1 MNSQYTLTCCWIRSS
16 CEIRSSLR
24 WRFSSRMRVAS
35 RPLKLKQRNMM
46 IFHRSYYTKNA
57 VYLILLKFWLRKDSK
72 LKEMYL
78 DTFNWEKNLL
88 GSLFSQKTLILLTLS
103 TKIFQKKVGTTTFR
117 EQVFNRGG
125 QETNIAME
133 LTCLYPSSCQCLS
146 FQGKCRTTW

>member
-1 MNSQYTLTCCWIRSS
+1 MVFFLMIFTYIRYLDAGFNKKNHMNSQYTLTCCWIRSS

-57 VYLILLKFWLRKDSK
+57 VYLNLLKFWLRKDSK

-88 GSLFSQKTLILLTLS
+88 GSLFSQKKAYFVNS
-103 TKIFQKKVGTTTFR
+103 FHK
-117 EQVFNRGG
+117 
-125 QETNIAME
+125 NISKE
-133 LTCLYPSSCQCLS
+133 GRYHNISRI
-146 FQGKCRTTW
+146 GI